1 MYKKNLFKLS
11 SKSLFRDFCIVAGCI
26 GYMEGGE
33 YLVNEFMWSNVKD
46 IVKEYGL
53 KKRLESSQRMKV
65 LSSSRY
71 DMQETEDSLD
81 DSMIEEGEGKDQKQ
95 KAGE

>member
-1 MYKKNLFKLS
+1 
-11 SKSLFRDFCIVAGCI
+11 
-26 GYMEGGE
+26 MEGGE

-53 KKRLESSQRMKV
+53 KKRLESNQRMKV

>member
-1 MYKKNLFKLS
+1 
-11 SKSLFRDFCIVAGCI
+11 
-26 GYMEGGE
+26 MEGGE